1 MSQEVCEDWEQREFI
16 ASMED
21 ALVKIVDFLN
31 RFDKS
36 CRYKLAN
43 VNAKLSSLERKLDYV
58 QHCLNQANP
67 ADRGGVLTPIANTP
81 FDLKWQV
88 EQISKRKQ
96 NRDQRMR
103 TQLPVLAEQNT
114 ELKGL
119 LTLDRARHNEEQK
132 KREVVEHQKQQA
144 DRQARERAEQ
154 QRRLEEQA
162 KQAAVKPA
170 ATVASPEN
178 RPVPE
183 VPPQREQKKSVA
195 KQQPPAPVPVISR
208 PSLDGHPSP
217 PPSNR
222 PPPVVSQPEMPKPPA
237 NRGGPPQP
245 PGGPP
250 QPPGGPPQPPGG
262 PPQPPPS
269 GNSGPP
275 QPPGGPPQHPG
286 GNPPAPPSGPNVP
299 GHQMAL
305 PPHWATGDN
314 VQLEWIDKGDESQSP
329 AMDGETC
336 IIKYL
341 GYLANGECFD
351 EAPENF
357 EFVVGENIEGLE
369 DAVKQMSPGA
379 SAKVWIPS
387 PLGYGD
393 EWAGDMIPPNSD
405 LTFDLQV
412 IRILGNRVY
421 LQ

>member
-1 MSQEVCEDWEQREFI
+1 
-16 ASMED
+16 MED

-132 KREVVEHQKQQA
+132 KREVAEHQQQEA
-144 DRQARERAEQ
+144 ERQVRERAEQ
-154 QRRLEEQA
+154 QRKAEEA
-162 KQAAVKPA
+162 KKVAARP
-170 ATVASPEN
+170 VAVAPPEN

-195 KQQPPAPVPVISR
+195 KQPPAPFSAPVSR
-208 PSLDGHPSP
+208 PSVDGQSP
-217 PPSNR
+217 QPPSNR
-222 PPPVVSQPEMPKPPA
+222 PPPVSQPVEMPKPPA
-237 NRGGPPQP
+237 VNRSGPPQPPGGPPKPQPPGGNPPQP

-262 PPQPPPS
+262 
-269 GNSGPP
+269 
-275 QPPGGPPQHPG
+275 
-286 GNPPAPPSGPNVP
+286 NPPAPPPSGPQAP
-299 GHQMAL
+299 GHQMQL
-305 PPHWATGDN
+305 PPHWATGTN
-314 VQLEWIDKGDESQSP
+314 VQLEWINKGDESQSP

-336 IIKYL
+336 IIKYV

-351 EAPENF
+351 EAPDNF

-369 DAVKQMSPGA
+369 FAVKQMAPGA
-379 SAKVWIPS
+379 TAKVWIPS

-412 IRILGNRVY
+412 IQILR
-421 LQ
+421 